1 MGEHDEVVARLPRLH
16 AVYAA
21 EVVVVIAAIVAAIVS
36 SLRRGEVATDTI
48 VGTVVA
54 VLVVALLGRVV
65 HEVRLTPSGTLI
77 ARAPL
82 RRRRH
87 LEVDELVAVRWVH
100 HRMAVLLEYPGGPL
114 ALSWRLVGLEVV
126 LTEIGRRRPDLHVEL
141 PTFARRTLLRRR

>member
-1 MGEHDEVVARLPRLH
+1 MGERDEVVAKLPRLH

-21 EVVVVIAAIVAAIVS
+21 EVIVVLAAIVAAVVS
-36 SLRRGEVATDTI
+36 SLRRGEVATDAV

-54 VLVVALLGRVV
+54 VLVVALLGRAV
-65 HEVRLTPSGTLI
+65 HEVRLTSGGTII

-87 LEVDELVAVRWVH
+87 LDVDELDAVRWVH
-100 HRMAVLLEYPGGPL
+100 HRMAVLLEHPGGSL
-114 ALSWRLVGLEVV
+114 ALSWRLIGVEVLV
-126 LTEIGRRRPDLHVEL
+126 AEVARRRPDLRVEL